1 MNKKLKSKIIL
12 KFGTQ
17 ADFAQAIGEYQTIVS
32 EVIRGR
38 RRLSDYKE
46 VEWALALGCQ
56 PKEIFPKDRDAGT
69 VS

>member
-1 MNKKLKSKIIL
+1 VNKKLKSKIVL

-38 RRLSDYKE
+38 RRLSNYKE
-46 VEWALALGCQ
+46 LEWAIALGCQ
-56 PKEIFPKDRDAGT
+56 PKDIFPKELKTGI
-69 VS
+69 